1 MKITGSKAMV
11 FLDSFKESQIISGT
25 GSNETTAKQKYF
37 VISKGNN
44 SNIPVVAGSFFMAPA
59 GSGTGDQIEL
69 VQGDRLFTINESRF
83 CKTNASFEFSM
94 GSVDVGDDCDP
105 GATISDG
112 ILTLSG
118 SLAGLF
124 RYDDVTQ
131 DFDNVTD
138 IVVNRFLDIIEDD
151 GEGNYTLHER
161 DDSAIYLLTL
171 LNSGGK
177 TGTTEN
183 WLFTPININSMSVSL
198 GNTDPQNKDLSF
210 TKGEGAPLIYK
221 VPVAA

>member
-1 MKITGSKAMV
+1 VKIVGQKAQV
-11 FLDSFKESQIISGT
+11 FLDNFNSTNIVIGT
-25 GSNETTAKQKYF
+25 GSNTTEDGEKYF
-37 VISKGNN
+37 VIEKAATS
-44 SNIPVVAGSFFMAPA
+44 SVPVPA
-59 GSGTGDQIEL
+59 GVFFIAPKVGETQITLE
-69 VQGDRLFTINESRF
+69 VGDRLLKIEPERF
-83 CKTNASFEFSM
+83 CKTSASFEFAM

-112 ILTLSG
+112 ILTITG

-151 GEGNYTLHER
+151 GEGAYVTHPKS
-161 DDSAIYLLTL
+161 DAQIYLLTL
-171 LNSGGK
+171 LNSGGG

-183 WLFTPININSMSVSL
+183 WIFCPINLTSMSMSL
-198 GNTDPQNKDLSF
+198 GNADPQNKELSF
-210 TKGEGAPLIYK
+210 SKGEGSPIIYK
-221 VPVAA
+221 RPV